1 MNKLDSKLK
10 EWSKHNLLDD
20 ESVDRILEYEKHKGK
35 TEKQSFL
42 GNIVPFLIA
51 LLVAFAILA
60 LVGSNWNE
68 YSQTVRLVIIFVTLI
83 FFHAAS
89 FVSYQKG
96 KELFGHCLSLINII
110 GYAAAFI
117 LIVQMYQ
124 FTSNSPIFLITW
136 SMLAFFYFYFLKH
149 DMFYYLFL
157 GIGFFSLYY
166 SAETEM
172 TYVFLLQIPLLL
184 CSVYF
189 LKNYKNNWNA
199 SFNYTFLGYLI
210 VIFFET
216 ITDRQFI
223 TPIILVLFL
232 FWYLNERGI
241 IEYKLLPFYTPFIW
255 ITTFITTM
263 IGESYGVIH
272 EMQDEFSHGIFKPI
286 AVPLFNAM
294 IAILLILAIQIIY
307 QKWKT
312 DKHIKSYLWIFMFIF
327 LLPILGVQNE
337 LANII
342 ADILLL
348 FAYSCIRLFQGVS
361 RQEKSGIIVGFITFL
376 ALVIGVYIG
385 ISISFISK
393 SIIFIILAV
402 ILYCVFVQSKK
413 ARGVDDEK

>member
-1 MNKLDSKLK
+1 MNKLDLKLK
-10 EWSKHNLLDD
+10 EWRKHDLLDD
-20 ESVDRILEYEKHKGK
+20 ESVNRILEYENHKGK

-68 YSQTVRLVIIFVTLI
+68 YSQTVRLIIIFVTLI

-96 KELFGHCLSLINII
+96 KELFGHCLSFINII

-124 FTSNSPIFLITW
+124 FTSKSPIFLITW

-189 LKNYKNNWNA
+189 LKNCKNSWNA

-241 IEYKLLPFYTPFIW
+241 IEYKLLPFFTPFIW

-263 IGESYGVIH
+263 VGESYGVIR
-272 EMQDEFSHGIFKPI
+272 EMQDEFSYGIFKPI
-286 AVPLFNAM
+286 AVPLFNVM
-294 IAILLILAIQIIY
+294 IAILLILAVQIIY

-312 DKHIKSYLWIFMFIF
+312 AKHIKSYLWIFMFIF
-327 LLPILGVQNE
+327 LLPILGVQND

-376 ALVIGVYIG
+376 ALVIGIYIG

-393 SIIFIILAV
+393 SIIFIILAL